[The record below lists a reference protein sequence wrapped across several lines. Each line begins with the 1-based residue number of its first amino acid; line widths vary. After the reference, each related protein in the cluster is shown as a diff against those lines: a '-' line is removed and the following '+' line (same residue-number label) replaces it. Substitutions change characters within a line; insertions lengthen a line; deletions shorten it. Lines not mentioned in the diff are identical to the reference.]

1 MFYKKNMK
9 YVLIF
14 VTIIIFIFIVF
25 IITSCLLKNNEN
37 MINNEESKIQSQV
50 FDLNQNN
57 LYLSDNYQ
65 FGDDMLYINK
75 MYYKKVNNYEEYKK
89 MKERWN
95 DIIEMQENDFENY
108 FVVIIAV
115 ENESMLN
122 MNYNN
127 AYIKNDTL
135 YIGIANDTTDNNGK
149 NGISIKFPRLYDKE
163 IIEPY
168 ITVKNIEQYIYEKD
182 VENILNNDFNIEND
196 NCLIYKENG
205 EIVNEELAKLFIN
218 NVNEKESSTIRII
231 YYDLENSNTI
241 IDIIYNSSIN
251 KFLARVNSTNL
262 NESEN
267 YNNLSVNY
275 YEFDKIDVIH
285 SEAINGTGYY
295 LTNEKATICIY
306 IENN

>member
-1 MFYKKNMK
+1 MFFKKNMK

-14 VTIIIFIFIVF
+14 VTIIIFIFF
-25 IITSCLLKNNEN
+25 IAISFLLKNNEN
-37 MINNEESKIQSQV
+37 MMNNEEYKIQSQV

-57 LYLSDNYQ
+57 LYLKDNYQ
-65 FGDDMLYINK
+65 TEVDMSYINK

-95 DIIEMQENDFENY
+95 DIIEMQKNDFENY

-127 AYIKNDTL
+127 AYIKNDIL
-135 YIGIANDTTDNNGK
+135 YIGIANDNIDNNGK
-149 NGISIKFPRLYDKE
+149 DGISIKLPRKYDKE

-182 VENILNNDFNIEND
+182 IENILNDDFNIEID

-205 EIVNEELAKLFIN
+205 EIVNEELAKIFIN
-218 NVNEKESSTIRII
+218 KVNKNESSTIRII

>member
-1 MFYKKNMK
+1 MFFKKNMK

-14 VTIIIFIFIVF
+14 VTIIIFIFF
-25 IITSCLLKNNEN
+25 IAISFLLKNNEN
-37 MINNEESKIQSQV
+37 MMNNEEYKIQSQV

-57 LYLSDNYQ
+57 LYLKDNYQ
-65 FGDDMLYINK
+65 TGVDMSYINK

-95 DIIEMQENDFENY
+95 DIIEMQKNDFENY

-127 AYIKNDTL
+127 AYIKNDIL
-135 YIGIANDTTDNNGK
+135 YIGIANDNIDNNGK
-149 NGISIKFPRLYDKE
+149 DGISIKLPRKYDKE

-182 VENILNNDFNIEND
+182 IENILNDDFNIEID

-205 EIVNEELAKLFIN
+205 EIVNEELAKIFIN
-218 NVNEKESSTIRII
+218 KVNKNESSTLRII

-295 LTNEKATICIY
+295 LTNEKVTICIY

>member
-1 MFYKKNMK
+1 MFFKKNKK
-9 YVLIF
+9 YILTIGA
-14 VTIIIFIFIVF
+14 IIIFAFMVL
-25 IITSCLLKNNEN
+25 IITNYLLKNNEK
-37 MINNEESKIQSQV
+37 MMNNEESKIQSQV

-57 LYLSDNYQ
+57 LYLKDNYQ
-65 FGDDMLYINK
+65 IGEDMSYINK

-95 DIIEMQENDFENY
+95 DIIQMQENDFEKY

-135 YIGIANDTTDNNGK
+135 YIGIANDNNDNNGK
-149 NGISIKFPRLYDKE
+149 DGISIKLPRQYDKE
-163 IIEPY
+163 IMEPY

-182 VENILNNDFNIEND
+182 IENILNDDFNIEND

-218 NVNEKESSTIRII
+218 KVKEKESSTIRII

-241 IDIIYNSSIN
+241 IDIIYNSNIN

-306 IENN
+306 IEND